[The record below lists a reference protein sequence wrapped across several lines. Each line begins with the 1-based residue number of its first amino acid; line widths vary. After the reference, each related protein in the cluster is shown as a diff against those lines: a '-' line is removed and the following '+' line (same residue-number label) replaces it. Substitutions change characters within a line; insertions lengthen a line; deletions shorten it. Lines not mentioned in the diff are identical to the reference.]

1 MKQAA
6 YFIEEIA
13 AKDERIGKLEAEIQ
27 QTTKRAAHAE
37 NEKIDIGRQVN
48 QIDIHGGLSFPFST
62 RWSVLWQIKALQ
74 KNEGV
79 LTDVKEKYTK
89 AKQDISNLKSQV
101 KKLESEN
108 KAISKERD
116 KVKKKR
122 TSLFQFFS

>member
-1 MKQAA
+1 MKQTTHLA
-6 YFIEEIA
+6 EEIA

-37 NEKIDIGRQVN
+37 NEKIDFGRQVN
-48 QIDIHGGLSFPFST
+48 QVDIHYPVSFPLST
-62 RWSVLWQIKALQ
+62 CRPVLWQIKALQ
-74 KNEGV
+74 KNEGT
-79 LTDVKEKYTK
+79 LTEVKEKYTK

-116 KVKKKR
+116 KV
-122 TSLFQFFS
+122 QND